1 MDGDIEFGE
10 VQQARPGRRRRPD
23 QDRHFAVCAC
33 GAAAAGDL
41 PIFVEMDVLAE
52 IEAHA
57 RSDTRVELG
66 GVLLGG
72 QFEDQDGNPFVLVS
86 DSLRAEHY
94 QSSGSHFKFTHD
106 TWTQIT
112 RQRGGFSD
120 DLEMVGWY
128 HTHPDLGVFLSS
140 MDRFICEHFFNRPLD
155 VALVVDPLR
164 GDRGWFYWGDRGR
177 RRVAGVERSEPPE
190 PPISGGSL
198 VLDPGHPESDQANL
212 GVPSDM
218 EGRRRAP
225 RSGRR
230 AKGFGVVASR
240 FRQRELQ
247 TFVELLEEDATMS
260 TQRLTGGFPP
270 GADLRLP
277 QEVIHTIRPQLGW
290 IGAAVLAMLVLQVC
304 TTLLVALRLGPP
316 AATQRVPDRLAA
328 GEPIAAQ
335 ELAAE
340 MALREQRLAAR
351 EAIFQ
356 DLLGRVEVEADGRL
370 NVGPL
375 VEEYK
380 RLRQEVDRR
389 RKTDLLLGEA
399 AKWIDQ
405 DRQQLQAKVRE
416 LDQSSQELTTGNER
430 LLAQIAKLKDLR
442 EADQEAA
449 RDEIAQLKKQVAQTT
464 GEDVE
469 EGTTTWI
476 GSWTTI
482 VAAVV
487 GLLIVAALAAVV
499 LIRRARRHRLS

>member
-1 MDGDIEFGE
+1 
-10 VQQARPGRRRRPD
+10 
-23 QDRHFAVCAC
+23 
-33 GAAAAGDL
+33 
-41 PIFVEMDVLAE
+41 
-52 IEAHA
+52 
-57 RSDTRVELG
+57 
-66 GVLLGG
+66 
-72 QFEDQDGNPFVLVS
+72 
-86 DSLRAEHY
+86 
-94 QSSGSHFKFTHD
+94 
-106 TWTQIT
+106 
-112 RQRGGFSD
+112 
-120 DLEMVGWY
+120 
-128 HTHPDLGVFLSS
+128 
-140 MDRFICEHFFNRPLD
+140 
-155 VALVVDPLR
+155 
-164 GDRGWFYWGDRGR
+164 
-177 RRVAGVERSEPPE
+177 
-190 PPISGGSL
+190 
-198 VLDPGHPESDQANL
+198 
-212 GVPSDM
+212 
-218 EGRRRAP
+218 
-225 RSGRR
+225 
-230 AKGFGVVASR
+230 
-240 FRQRELQ
+240 
-247 TFVELLEEDATMS
+247 MS